1 MKRLVGYRQQSSS
14 FLSASSTWNKALR
27 STSSPTL
34 QWTTSIR
41 RSLHGAVPL
50 DGNAA
55 AAHVAYGLSELHSI
69 FPITPSSTMSEL
81 ADKWSSEGKPNAFG
95 TVPKVVEMQVR
106 NSQKILLIMILIIL
120 LIIVV

>member
-1 MKRLVGYRQQSSS
+1 MKRLVGYSQQSSS
-14 FLSASSTWNKALR
+14 FLSASSTWNKLR
-27 STSSPTL
+27 SSSPTL
-34 QWTTSIR
+34 QWTSIR

-81 ADKWSSEGKPNAFG
+81 ADKWSSEGRPNAFG
-95 TVPKVVEMQVR
+95 TVPKVVEMQVW
-106 NSQKILLIMILIIL
+106 NSQNTFL
-120 LIIVV
+120 